1 MRRIALLLLAT
12 FALSPAAGVAQALL
26 EAPAPTPT
34 QVEQKLSQM
43 TSAPQLERLAAKLA
57 QDQDW
62 RLAIVALKRLVEL
75 RPHNGHYKYALAAAY
90 AQSGEKAMAY
100 DTLVRMQTAGYA
112 YAIEKDPRFEQ
123 VHGTKVWDYLV
134 LNFKAN
140 AAEFGAGK
148 VAHELPA
155 DDLLIES
162 IAWDPAAKGLLV
174 GSAREGK
181 VFRVAADGK
190 LEDFIAPDADNK
202 LWAIMDLGVDA
213 KRNALYV
220 ASAAIPHFRA
230 VKPGELGRA
239 AIAKFDLAS
248 GKLLARYELPADGRE
263 HFLNSL
269 AVAPNGDVFTADGLN
284 RVIYKVE
291 GDALKPV
298 AQNPRLTSIRGM
310 TVSGDGR
317 YLYFADYELGL
328 FGMELATGTPFE
340 VAFPP
345 NLTLFS
351 IEGLSWYQGTL
362 IAVQAGFPPSRVMRL
377 NLSKDG
383 LKVVRVQALEA
394 SRAAFGPP
402 TRGAVVGDD
411 YYVLA
416 NSQKGKYDGSGAP
429 IKDAKLEPVR
439 VLKTNL
445 RFAWDVKEGQI
456 KVAPDLDLPDVS
468 EDGKG

>member
-1 MRRIALLLLAT
+1 MRSIALLLLAAL
-12 FALSPAAGVAQALL
+12 ALSPAAGMAQALL
-26 EAPAPTPT
+26 EPPPASPT
-34 QVEQKLSQM
+34 QVEQKLSKM
-43 TSAPQLERLAAKLA
+43 DSVPQLERLAAKLA
-57 QDQDW
+57 QDEDW

-75 RPHNGHYKYALAAAY
+75 RPHNGHYKYALAATY

-100 DTLVRMQTAGYA
+100 DTLVRMQTSGYA
-112 YAIEKDPRFEQ
+112 YAVEKDPRFEQ
-123 VHGTKVWDYLV
+123 ARGTKVWDYLV
-134 LNFKAN
+134 ANFQAN
-140 AAEFGAGK
+140 AAEFGQGK
-148 VAHELPA
+148 VAYQLPA
-155 DDLLIES
+155 EDLLIES
-162 IAWDPAAKGLLV
+162 IAWDPLAKGLLV

-190 LEDFIAPDADNK
+190 LRDFVAPDAENQ
-202 LWAIMDLGVDA
+202 LWAIMDIAVDA
-213 KRNALYV
+213 KHKALYV

-239 AIAKFDLAS
+239 AIAKFDLAD
-248 GKLLARYELPADGRE
+248 GKLLARYELPADGKE
-263 HFLNSL
+263 HILNSL

-298 AQNPRLTSIRGM
+298 AQNPKLTSIRGM

-345 NLTLFS
+345 SLTLFS
-351 IEGLSWYQGTL
+351 IDGLSWYQNTL

-377 NLSKDG
+377 NLSPDG
-383 LKVVRVQALEA
+383 LKIVRVQALEA
-394 SRAAFGPP
+394 GRAAFGPP
-402 TRGAVVGDD
+402 TRGAVAGDD

-416 NSQKGKYDGSGAP
+416 NSQKGKYDGDGRQ
-429 IKDAKLEPVR
+429 ITNTTLEPVR

-456 KVAPDLDLPDVS
+456 KPLPKLPRPDLD
-468 EDGKG
+468 EGG